1 MSSFTDQK
9 EIQNNL
15 LRWLTAVGSA
25 TWKEINQTLV
35 GMLLSYG
42 STDDNENLKYPAY
55 KWFEPLFRNG
65 VIEAFFDKEVK
76 FYPVFKSLDE
86 VVVDSTLSSLALLKK
101 LPSITSQINH
111 FTRSLTDI
119 ANYLFFNLREYEFM
133 PIRQDQLPIGIYSRN
148 GNFWEEKYLYDGKQV
163 RLIPRED
170 KNVDAKKL
178 AYCFLRMS
186 QNTKLFCYHS
196 QQKTLDIYHYQEHP
210 ILVTRALFLS
220 DLTQVQKL
228 EYYQPINKI
237 SYNNISFKHI
247 IELKRIYNSN
257 AIEVKND

>member
-76 FYPVFKSLDE
+76 YNK
-86 VVVDSTLSSLALLKK
+86 
-101 LPSITSQINH
+101 TSQGISLQYGHDFKMNV
-111 FTRSLTDI
+111 FTGED
-119 ANYLFFNLREYEFM
+119 N
-133 PIRQDQLPIGIYSRN
+133 QLC
-148 GNFWEEKYLYDGKQV
+148 V
-163 RLIPRED
+163 
-170 KNVDAKKL
+170 
-178 AYCFLRMS
+178 
-186 QNTKLFCYHS
+186 
-196 QQKTLDIYHYQEHP
+196 
-210 ILVTRALFLS
+210 
-220 DLTQVQKL
+220 
-228 EYYQPINKI
+228 
-237 SYNNISFKHI
+237 
-247 IELKRIYNSN
+247 
-257 AIEVKND
+257 

>member
-1 MSSFTDQK
+1 MPFFVDQK

-15 LRWLTAVGSA
+15 LRWLNAVGSA

-42 STDDNENLKYPAY
+42 CTDDNENLKYPAY

-76 FYPVFKSLDE
+76 FYPVFKSLDD
-86 VVVDSTLSSLALLKK
+86 VAPDGTLSSLALLKK

-111 FTRSLTDI
+111 FARSLTDI
-119 ANYLFFNLREYEFM
+119 TNYLIFNLKEYEFN
-133 PIRQDQLPIGIYSRN
+133 PINQNRLSVGIYSRK
-148 GNFWEEKYLYDGKQV
+148 GNFWEEKYLYDGSQV

-178 AYCFLRMS
+178 AHCFLRLN
-186 QNTKLFCYHS
+186 QKAKLFCYHS
-196 QQKTLDIYHYQEHP
+196 QQKTLDICHYQEHP

-220 DLTQVQKL
+220 DLTQTQNL
-228 EYYQPINKI
+228 EYYQCIHKV
-237 SYNNISFKHI
+237 SYNNISSKHI

-257 AIEVKND
+257 AVEVKND